1 MLGPSPEREMEM
13 SAAGHNISFLHE
25 EHPPFETLPADAR
38 GRHLSFDS
46 EGGMLL
52 VEEPRGR
59 SRLRMFVK
67 RMLEDPE
74 SSIFGRLFHRF
85 VVLCIGASVMMLV
98 LETVKSIFD
107 WWPKLFTTSD
117 EVFAFIF
124 LAEILLRMWT
134 WDSCRAYFSDPWN
147 TVDILATLP
156 WFLQEAVVFIATRF
170 TNFNGS
176 SGIRMLRIVRTMRLL
191 RVLRNARGAKAAN
204 ETVSTVYAALADSME
219 GVLIMS
225 LLMST
230 FALIAATIM
239 YLLERGSNT
248 QFDSIPAALWWAFAT
263 LTTVGYGDVYPVTT
277 AGKCFGIVVM
287 IGSTVVVSVAVAIFA
302 MTFDASFRKNKS
314 LADVERLKKASVSSR
329 RSMMSSIT
337 TNASSGLL
345 PVSSLAPESL
355 PPRSPPARPQ
365 SQDLPRATA
374 ASSSGNSLA
383 SRRVSFASQ
392 MRHES
397 LLDSNLTLEGQTT
410 AWFEDLRTE
419 ILHSFARENLS
430 PTSPSSG
437 MNRWDQVDL
446 ALAALEGFKAQS
458 EAALRGGMDLAK
470 RVLQARIDQGLE
482 AP

>member
-1 MLGPSPEREMEM
+1 MLDPSQEREMEM
-13 SAAGHNISFLHE
+13 SATGHSVSFLQE
-25 EHPPFETLPADAR
+25 EHPPFDTLPADAQ
-38 GRHLSFDS
+38 GRRLSFES
-46 EGGMLL
+46 CEGGLLL

-59 SRLRMFVK
+59 NRLRMFVK

-74 SSIFGRLFHRF
+74 SSVFGRLFHRF

-98 LETVKSIFD
+98 LETVKSIFE

-134 WDSCRAYFSDPWN
+134 SDSCRAYFSDPWN

-156 WFLQEAVVFIATRF
+156 WFLQEALVFIAARF
-170 TNFNGS
+170 TNFNGNAD
-176 SGIRMLRIVRTMRLL
+176 IRMLRIVRTMRLL

-248 QFDSIPAALWWAFAT
+248 QFNSIPAALWWAFAT

-277 AGKCFGIVVM
+277 AGKCFGVVVM

-314 LADVERLKKASVSSR
+314 LADVERLKRASVSSR

-345 PVSSLAPESL
+345 PVSTLAAESL
-355 PPRSPPARPQ
+355 PPRSPPSRPQ

-374 ASSSGNSLA
+374 AGSS
-383 SRRVSFASQ
+383 SRRVSFTSQ
-392 MRHES
+392 MRHQG
-397 LLDSNLTLEGQTT
+397 LLDSNLTLEDQTT

-419 ILHSFARENLS
+419 ILHSFARENAS